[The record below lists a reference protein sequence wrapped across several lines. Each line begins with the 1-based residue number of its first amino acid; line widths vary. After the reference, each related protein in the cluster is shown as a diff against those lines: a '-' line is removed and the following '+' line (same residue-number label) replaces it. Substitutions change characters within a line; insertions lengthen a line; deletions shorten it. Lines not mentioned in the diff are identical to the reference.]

1 MYRGQSAVPGVPEF
15 IWRLPKPCFM
25 THRPNMTNMQQDPQK
40 GPSSDR
46 DHLPKLHYPDPDGCL
61 A

>member
-46 DHLPKLHYPDPDGCL
+46 DHLPKLH
-61 A
+61 